1 MKITA
6 LEEYGLR
13 CVLRVAEHGAD
24 EPVSASTIADME
36 GLSLPYTQKLLR
48 QLSDSDLI
56 EARRGPNGGYYLAE
70 PLESITLGD
79 VMRQLGGMLELE
91 EFCATHTGQKE
102 VCQNACQCTIRPV
115 WTHISEFLSEMM
127 DNIPLEL
134 LIEDEQAVERHLAD
148 LGGASTPT
156 SRAPQAGS

>member
-24 EPVSASTIADME
+24 EPVSAGEIAEME

-91 EFCATHTGQKE
+91 EFCETHTGQKE
-102 VCQNACQCTIRPV
+102 VCTHACQCTIRPV
-115 WTHISEFLSEMM
+115 WSHISEFLSQMM
-127 DNIPLEL
+127 DNIPLAL
-134 LIEDEQAVERHLAD
+134 LIEEPQAIERHLAD
-148 LGGASTPT
+148 MSASSSEA
-156 SRAPQAGS
+156 SRSQPAGS